1 MPLWSSCCRAVGP
14 PADLLDDADAE
25 AMRTATLGV
34 SSLEEILQRVEAAF
48 RGEEQGA
55 SINFAS
61 VDLLWKVITPQRW
74 RLIEAM
80 AGHEPM
86 TIRAVA
92 RPTGHDVKAVHR
104 DVQALLTAG
113 VLDRT
118 EDGKIVFP
126 YDAVRV
132 AFELKAA

>member
-1 MPLWSSCCRAVGP
+1 
-14 PADLLDDADAE
+14 
-25 AMRTATLGV
+25 MRTVTLGV
-34 SSLEEILQRVEAAF
+34 SSLDETLQRAEAAF

-55 SINFAS
+55 FINFAS
-61 VDLLWKVITPQRW
+61 VDLLWKVITPRRW

-80 AGHEPM
+80 AGREPM

-92 RPTGHDVKAVHR
+92 RLTGRDVKAVHR
-104 DVQALLTAG
+104 DVQALLLAG

-126 YDAVRV
+126 YDVARV